1 MMIQEENEN
10 TFLNA
15 VCKLAPMI
23 VCFVCKAIAAAA
35 ACLSGKY
42 Q

>member
-1 MMIQEENEN
+1 MMIQEENED

-23 VCFVCKAIAAAA
+23 VCFVCKAVNMDLKWYIRF
-35 ACLSGKY
+35 
-42 Q
+42 